1 MIRAEMKR
9 IWCAISSHGFG
20 HAAQVVPV
28 LNELGRRVS
37 GLTAI
42 LRTSVPARLFEANL
56 QIAWEVSPAEQD
68 VGCVQ
73 QGPIRIDVAATWA
86 EHRRFHEQ
94 WEDKV
99 AAEVRAIRSCQPAL
113 VLADISYLAIEA
125 AAHAGV
131 PAVGLCNLSWD
142 GILKL
147 WQEPNRHE
155 QVDVIRRIQESYSLA
170 DLMIRIAPGIPMEA
184 FRAIVDV
191 GPVAELAT
199 PDPSRLRAVVG
210 ADAHERVVL
219 VAFGGIA
226 LDGLPFDRLARM
238 NGYRFVVSGP
248 VPDGTERIRSSAS
261 IPMAFGSL
269 LASADLIVTKPGYST
284 VVKAVAYR
292 KPVVYVRRYN
302 FADEAVLV
310 DYLHRHGS
318 AVELSADDFRSGGW
332 DDALHAAGAV
342 KGTDLKSVLPAPTG
356 ATEAADLV
364 MKHLS
369 T

>member
-1 MIRAEMKR
+1 MQR

-28 LNELGRRVS
+28 LNEVGRRVS

-42 LRTSVPARLFEANL
+42 LRTSAPARFFDANL
-56 QIAWEVSPAEQD
+56 KIAWEVSPGEQD

-73 QGPIRIDVAATWA
+73 HGPMRIDVAATWA

-99 AAEVRAIRSCQPAL
+99 AAEVRTIRSVKPAL
-113 VLADISYLAIEA
+113 VLSDISYLAIEA
-125 AAHAGV
+125 AARAEV

-147 WQEPNRHE
+147 FFEPGRHE
-155 QVDVIRRIQESYSLA
+155 QVDVIRRIQESYRLA

-184 FRAIVDV
+184 FRTIVDV
-191 GPVAELAT
+191 GPVAQLTA
-199 PDPSRLRAVVG
+199 PQPSVLRAAVG
-210 ADAHERVVL
+210 AEAQEQVVL

-226 LDGLPFDRLARM
+226 LDGLPIARLDRM

-248 VPDGTERIRSSAS
+248 VPDGTDRIRSSAS
-261 IPMAFGSL
+261 IPMAFGQL
-269 LASADLIVTKPGYST
+269 LASADLVVTKPGYST
-284 VVKAVAYR
+284 VVEAVAYR

-310 DYLHRHGS
+310 DYLHRYGR
-318 AVELSADDFRSGGW
+318 AAELSAGDFTSGRW
-332 DDALHAAGAV
+332 EEALRAADATTAPGPA
-342 KGTDLKSVLPAPTG
+342 PAPTG
-356 ATEAADLV
+356 ATEAANLLTTY
-364 MKHLS
+364 LS